1 MGAFES
7 LQESFIN
14 LGRTIKQFFDR
25 DPFFGKKLAKKERA
39 AARARRRSQRNNQ
52 TIKVT
57 PHGRQYRV
65 RRARK

>member
-39 AARARRRSQRNNQ
+39 AERARKRSQRNNR

-57 PHGRQYRV
+57 LHGRQYRV
-65 RRARK
+65 RRVRK